1 MIITIITKK
10 LNTRT
15 ASTRQPVLSD
25 ALVHEVACL
34 HHNASNP
41 AKLMHLSC
49 MQDLLQAYQLT
60 LGGSDSRKHSVYL
73 YRHILSLRRSHRD
86 PCCMNVYR

>member
-25 ALVHEVACL
+25 AMVHKVDCL
-34 HHNASNP
+34 HHNSSNP
-41 AKLMHLSC
+41 ANFMHLIC
-49 MQDLLQAYQLT
+49 IQDPLQAYQLS
-60 LGGSDSRKHSVYL
+60 LDGSDSRKHSVYL
-73 YRHILSLRRSHRD
+73 YCHILSLRLSHRD
-86 PCCMNVYR
+86 PCCMYVYG